1 MSSYAKEKG
10 KKFETKI
17 AKQIHKH
24 LMEFN
29 SKYKLL
35 VEAVNNDN
43 VHPKRDSS
51 SGVFTSANGDIE
63 LGIAKEFFP
72 FSIECKD
79 HKDLDLGINSIFKGK
94 IKKLYKIWHEQ
105 TVPNAIRAEL
115 EPLAVFKANR
125 TQSFVIHNKGVVNEE
140 LYSIY
145 VKLNDNLIMGLF
157 DEFII
162 NYKN

>member
-24 LMEFN
+24 LLEN
-29 SKYKLL
+29 CDKYKSL

-72 FSIECKD
+72 FSVECKD

-125 TQSFVIHNKGVVNEE
+125 TQTFVVHNKGVVNEE
-140 LYSIY
+140 KYSIF
-145 VKLNDNLIMGLF
+145 VKLKDGLIMALF
-157 DEFII
+157 DEFMDL
-162 NYKN
+162 YE